1 MLYILLS
8 YLFSP
13 FIYLFIALN
22 QNKPVNRIL
31 IIQTAKIGDLIC
43 STPVFR
49 EVKRKYPNSRLTVII
64 DPGTKELLEHNPHV
78 NEIIILK
85 KTDYTG
91 FTGRIKLINLI
102 HNGKYDI
109 SICLN
114 PNVPYAISMFWGL
127 IPVRLSV
134 MPDFSGITFKLASV
148 FFTGLEKHVRGK
160 QTIETYM
167 KMLERIRI
175 KSKDISKEVYRSEGS
190 DEKVQQILGSTGKPL
205 IGIGVSSGNK
215 MKELGEGKIVGLV
228 DLLTESMDS
237 YIVLIG
243 SGQDVSASGSI
254 SDAVAKKEHIINATG
269 KLSLAELPA
278 LIERLSL
285 FIGVDS
291 GITYM
296 ADSLSIPLINIAGPA
311 DMQDQRPVGND
322 AIILQKEL
330 ECVPCSHAFKAP
342 YECQRGDRECIKSVS
357 IEEIYSV
364 AVKMISRT

>member
-1 MLYILLS
+1 M
-8 YLFSP
+8 
-13 FIYLFIALN
+13 
-22 QNKPVNRIL
+22 
-31 IIQTAKIGDLIC
+31 G
-43 STPVFR
+43 
-49 EVKRKYPNSRLTVII
+49 
-64 DPGTKELLEHNPHV
+64 
-78 NEIIILK
+78 
-85 KTDYTG
+85 
-91 FTGRIKLINLI
+91 
-102 HNGKYDI
+102 
-109 SICLN
+109 
-114 PNVPYAISMFWGL
+114 
-127 IPVRLSV
+127 
-134 MPDFSGITFKLASV
+134 GI
-148 FFTGLEKHVRGK
+148 E
-160 QTIETYM
+160 
-167 KMLERIRI
+167 
-175 KSKDISKEVYRSEGS
+175 
-190 DEKVQQILGSTGKPL
+190 
-205 IGIGVSSGNK
+205 
-215 MKELGEGKIVGLV
+215 
-228 DLLTESMDS
+228 S

-243 SGQDVSASGSI
+243 SGQDLNAAVRI

-322 AIILQKEL
+322 TIILQKEL

>member
-1 MLYILLS
+1 LLIT
-8 YLFSP
+8 LKK
-13 FIYLFIALN
+13 N
-22 QNKPVNRIL
+22 ETVNRIL

-49 EVKRKYPNSRLTVII
+49 EVKKKYPNSRLTVLI
-64 DPGTKELLEHNPHV
+64 DQGTNELLEHNPHV
-78 NEIIILK
+78 NEIITLK
-85 KTDYTG
+85 KTDYNG
-91 FTGRIKLINLI
+91 FNGRIKLINLI
-102 HNGKYDI
+102 RKGRYDI

-114 PNVPYAISMFWGL
+114 PNVPYAISLFWGL
-127 IPVRLSV
+127 VPIRLSV
-134 MPDFSGITFKLASV
+134 MPDFSGTTFKLASV
-148 FFTGLEKHVRGK
+148 LFTRLEKHVRGK

-167 KMLERIRI
+167 KMLEPISI
-175 KSKDISKEVYRSEGS
+175 KNNDISKEVYRSEGS
-190 DEKVQQILGSTGKPL
+190 DEMVQQILGSIGKPL

-215 MKELGEGKIVGLV
+215 MKELGEEKIVGLI

-243 SGQDVSASGSI
+243 SGQDVSAAGSI
-254 SDAVAKKEHIINATG
+254 SDAVVNKEHIINATG
-269 KLSLAELPA
+269 KLSLAELPG

-322 AIILQKEL
+322 AIILQKKL
-330 ECVPCSHAFKAP
+330 ECVPCSHAFKSP
-342 YECQRGDRECIKSVS
+342 YECQRGDRACIESVS
-357 IEEIYSV
+357 IEEISS
-364 AVKMISRT
+364 AAIKIISGK